1 MNTNVKDLSLAFQL
15 GVKFKKDGQALE
27 EVVSQLD
34 AGSGI
39 YADMVA
45 GYQCRDLDLLK
56 RLETE
61 GCFVTD
67 IFEFSDAYSTKR

>member
-34 AGSGI
+34 AG
-39 YADMVA
+39 A
-45 GYQCRDLDLLK
+45 R
-56 RLETE
+56 
-61 GCFVTD
+61 
-67 IFEFSDAYSTKR
+67 